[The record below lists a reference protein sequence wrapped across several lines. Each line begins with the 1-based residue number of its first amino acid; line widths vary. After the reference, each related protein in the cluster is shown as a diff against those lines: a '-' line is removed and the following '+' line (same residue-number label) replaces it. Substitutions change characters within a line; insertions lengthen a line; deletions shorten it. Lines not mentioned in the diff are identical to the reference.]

1 MFVLIDWSHIIF
13 TLLPRIFDVFC
24 CFLGSHWFHLKS
36 AWNDRQLNPL
46 QRTSC
51 LILFS
56 SKSYYVVLKSVG
68 RFEKV
73 CLRDASACFEKP
85 VAKQGRIHDL
95 C

>member
-1 MFVLIDWSHIIF
+1 MFVLVDWSHIIL

-36 AWNDRQLNPL
+36 AWTDRQLNPL

-56 SKSYYVVLKSVG
+56 SKSYYVVLKSMG